1 MRQLF
6 IDARDRV
13 QGSSTDFLIQL
24 RETLTT
30 TAGVNFFRID
40 ELRVPLVIPLIQA
53 GINDTFWFSL
63 GGVTKFVTLTSGN
76 YSGTELAS
84 LTKTALD
91 NKDPEVTWTVTYN
104 NHLASL
110 AIYCSDQTFLALTD
124 AAVVAAG
131 HSLPTFATALFKNAY
146 SYSTGGGRTITW
158 SYCSMVAVD
167 MMYLSSNKLASQDT
181 FGPSGA
187 TDTLCSAATIG
198 DFASVL
204 NSSMSPE
211 VWLGMP
217 TLTTST
223 LDFQL
228 RDRSYNVLQ
237 NLPNIS
243 FVMTIR

>member
-6 IDARDRV
+6 VDARDRST
-13 QGSSTDFLIQL
+13 GSTTNFTIQL

-30 TAGVNFFRID
+30 VNGVNFFRID

-63 GGVTKFVTLTSGN
+63 GGYTKFVTLASGN
-76 YSGTELAS
+76 YSGTDLAALLHDA
-84 LTKTALD
+84 LT
-91 NKDPEVTWTVTYN
+91 NKEPENTWTVTYN

-110 AIYCSDQTFLALTD
+110 SIFCTDQTFLALTD
-124 AAVVAAG
+124 AAVAIAG
-131 HSLPTFATALFKNAY
+131 HPLPTFASKLFENAY
-146 SYSTGGGRTITW
+146 SYTTGAGRGITW
-158 SYCSMVAVD
+158 SYCSMVSCD

-181 FGPSGA
+181 FGPNGA
-187 TDTLCSAATIG
+187 TDTIMAAVTQG

-204 NSSMSPE
+204 NASMSPE

-217 TLTTST
+217 SLTTST

-228 RDRSYNVLQ
+228 RNRNYDILEH
-237 NLPNIS
+237 LPNIS
-243 FVMTIR
+243 FVLTIR